1 MSLNGKSLKKFIPL
15 VITYGPLIVLVIQAI
30 IIGVELSQEK
40 ISQLRIAWLLIS
52 MVPPSII
59 FLIVKSYE
67 DNVTYSKIQD
77 ELENI
82 RNDIKNFD
90 NASVEV
96 FRNYDDFY
104 RKISEERTKAHN
116 IVRLTL
122 LDPYSPYKEMKNN
135 ARKVYFNADIENIKE
150 LKDKNV
156 RFYRILSIE
165 TEEKWKWVKE
175 FIDETKELDNVF
187 LAYIK
192 VGDIEKSIPFPK
204 LLSLQIIDGEK
215 VFILNPKYS
224 YMPDDYENCY
234 YLKNKEVAEIY
245 VDYYKKVWESL
256 RNNSEYGCILKEGR
270 KNNEKK
276 MTDILKY
283 IRENNSE
290 NQKTLFKKA
299 QCKVENYF
307 APLNK
312 EI

>member
-15 VITYGPLIVLVIQAI
+15 VITYGPLIVLVIQTI
-30 IIGVELSQEK
+30 IIGVELNQK
-40 ISQLRIAWLLIS
+40 NINQLRIAWLLIS

-77 ELENI
+77 ELEKI

-96 FRNYDDFY
+96 FKKRDDFY
-104 RKISEERTKAHN
+104 KKISEERSKAN
-116 IVRLTL
+116 SIVQLTL

-135 ARKVYFNADIENIKE
+135 ARKDYFNADIENIKK
-150 LKDKNV
+150 LKEKNV
-156 RFYRILSIE
+156 SFYRILSIE
-165 TEEKWKWVKE
+165 TEEKWDWIKE
-175 FIDETKELDNVF
+175 FIEKTKELDNVF

-204 LLSLQIIDGEK
+204 LLSLQIIDKEK
-215 VFILNPKYS
+215 MFMLNPKCS
-224 YMPDDYENCY
+224 YMPDNYENNYCY
-234 YLKNKEVAEIY
+234 YLENKGVAEIY
-245 VDYYKKVWESL
+245 VDYYNRVWDSL
-256 RNNSEYGCILKEGR
+256 KNNSEYGCILKEGR

-283 IRENNSE
+283 IRENNNE
-290 NQKTLFKKA
+290 NPKTWFKKA
-299 QCKVENYF
+299 
-307 APLNK
+307 
-312 EI
+312 